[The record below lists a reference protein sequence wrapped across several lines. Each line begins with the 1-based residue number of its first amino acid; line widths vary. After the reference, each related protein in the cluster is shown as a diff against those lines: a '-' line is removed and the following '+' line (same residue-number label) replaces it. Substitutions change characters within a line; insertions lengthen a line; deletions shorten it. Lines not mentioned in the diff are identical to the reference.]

1 MTTSEDRTL
10 STDRQG
16 AASPASASGPRRWLL
31 WGVLVLVL
39 SAITVAAILS
49 RLGPAGPELPILG
62 EVPPFELTSH
72 RGETITLEDLEGAP
86 WVADFIFTRCAL
98 SCPMMTT
105 RMAELDEALPAGT
118 PPAARLV
125 SISVDP
131 EHDRPEVL
139 ADYAEAFGASER
151 WHFLT
156 GTEAEILELAI
167 RGFKL
172 GVNPDPPPEMVD
184 PDEPILHST
193 RFVLVDGEGR
203 IRGYYDG
210 MSADGV
216 QELERD
222 VVTLE

>member
-1 MTTSEDRTL
+1 M
-10 STDRQG
+10 
-16 AASPASASGPRRWLL
+16 
-31 WGVLVLVL
+31 LVLGAV
-39 SAITVAAILS
+39 TVAAILS
-49 RLGPAGPELPILG
+49 RLGPSGPELPVLG
-62 EVPPFELTSH
+62 EVPPFELTGH
-72 RGETITLEDLEGAP
+72 WGETITLEDLEGAP
-86 WVADFIFTRCAL
+86 WVVDFIFTRCAL

-105 RMAELDEALPAGT
+105 RMAELDETLPTGEQGV
-118 PPAARLV
+118 RLV

-139 ADYAEAFGASER
+139 AEYAEAFGASER

-156 GTEAEILELAI
+156 GTEEEILELAI